1 MSNKYNSD
9 KEDEIELRTSQTV
22 SGGQESEPEE
32 EQEIDLLELAMKL
45 WQQRKKIGI
54 WCLVGAVLGVIVA
67 FSIPKE
73 YETSV
78 KLVPESSGN
87 QKLSGSLGA
96 MAAMVGFGGSA
107 QSGTDAVNPQ
117 LYPDV
122 VESTPFLVDLFNVP
136 VEDIDGKK
144 KITVKE
150 YMEDEIKSPW
160 WSAVFGLPFKLIG
173 AIRGIGG
180 DKDEE
185 DDKNKSTDSFQ
196 LTPKEFQIVQALS
209 KRITASVDTKT
220 SVITIST
227 TMQDPMISATLA
239 DTVVNRLREYIT
251 DYRTNKARQ
260 DLEYAEMLND
270 EAKANYYKAQQKYA
284 DYQDRNQ
291 GLILYSAQTTKERL
305 ENEATLAFNLYNQ
318 TAQQVQM
325 AKAKVQENTPVYTTI
340 APASVPVRPSSPK
353 KPMIL
358 IGFVFLAFVAC
369 SAWILYGKPLVEEMK
384 QKKLEAKENKKED

>member
-1 MSNKYNSD
+1 MSKYNNSE
-9 KEDEIELRTSQTV
+9 KEDEIELRTSQP
-22 SGGQESEPEE
+22 GYDGAEGQPEE

-45 WQQRKKIGI
+45 WQQRKKICI
-54 WCLVGAVLGVIVA
+54 WCFVGAVLGVIVA

-78 KLVPESSGN
+78 KLVPESHSEG
-87 QKLSGSLGA
+87 KLSGSLGA
-96 MAAMVGFGGSA
+96 MAAMVGIGGSA

-136 VEDIDGKK
+136 IEDINGENKM
-144 KITVKE
+144 TVRE
-150 YMEDEIKSPW
+150 YVEDEIKSPW

-173 AIRGIGG
+173 ALRGG
-180 DKDEE
+180 DDDEE
-185 DDKNKSTDSFQ
+185 EQKGKQTDSFQ
-196 LTPKEFQIVQALS
+196 LTPKEFMIVQALS
-209 KRITASVDTKT
+209 KRITANVDTKT
-220 SVITIST
+220 SVITISV
-227 TMQDPMISATLA
+227 TMQDPMVSATLA
-239 DTVVNRLREYIT
+239 DTVVYRLQEYIT
-251 DYRTNKARQ
+251 DYRTNKARK
-260 DLEYAEMLND
+260 DLEYAELLNE

-291 GLILYSAQTTKERL
+291 GLILFSAQTTKERL

-340 APASVPVRPSSPK
+340 APASVPVRPASPK

-369 SAWILYGKPLVEEMK
+369 SAWILYGKPLLEEMK
-384 QKKLEAKENKKED
+384 QKKQQEKEA

>member
-1 MSNKYNSD
+1 MSNESKTSR
-9 KEDEIELRTSQTV
+9 EDDIELRTSLAE
-22 SGGQESEPEE
+22 GGNQAANPEDE

-45 WQQRKKIGI
+45 WQQRKKIAI
-54 WCLVGAVLGVIVA
+54 WCLVGAVLGVVVA

-73 YETSV
+73 YDTSV
-78 KLVPESSGN
+78 KLVPEVVGN

-96 MAAMVGFGGSA
+96 MAAMVGIGGSG

-122 VESTPFLVDLFNVP
+122 VESTPFLVGLFNVP
-136 VEDIDGKK
+136 VEDIDGEHKT
-144 KITVKE
+144 TVRQ
-150 YMEDEIKSPW
+150 YIEDDIRSPW
-160 WSAVFGLPFKLIG
+160 WSAVLGLPFKLIG
-173 AIRGIGG
+173 AIRGG
-180 DKDEE
+180 DKEE
-185 DDKNKSTDSFQ
+185 DAGKQTDSFQ
-196 LTPKEFQIVQALS
+196 LTPGEFKVVQALS
-209 KRITASVDTKT
+209 KRISATVDTKT
-220 SVITIST
+220 SVITISVS
-227 TMQDPMISATLA
+227 MQDPMVSATLA
-239 DTVVNRLREYIT
+239 DTVVYRLQEYIT
-251 DYRTNKARQ
+251 DYRTNKARK
-260 DLEYAEMLND
+260 DLEYAELLNE

-340 APASVPVRPSSPK
+340 APASVPVRPASPK

-369 SAWILYGKPLVEEMK
+369 SAWILYGKPLLEEMK
-384 QKKLEAKENKKED
+384 QKKQQEKEA